1 MSKTTPTVNVT
12 LPIPFEK
19 DGNTITEIE
28 LTKPCAGHL
37 RGLNLKDICEMD
49 FAAAY
54 TLLPRISTLT
64 ERDLL
69 DIDVENLAPLMVEIA
84 GFFVNMK
91 K

>member
-1 MSKTTPTVNVT
+1 MSKNNATVKVT
-12 LPIPFEK
+12 LPIPLEK
-19 DGNTITEIE
+19 DGSTITVVE
-28 LTKPCAGHL
+28 LAKPCAGHL

-54 TLLPRISTLT
+54 TLLPRISTLN

-69 DIDVENLAPLMVEIA
+69 DIDVENLAPLMVEVA

-91 K
+91 R